1 MWPSIML
8 PVHSRA
14 GSYWVSHGMGID
26 CVTNPQEEVILTQ
39 DPMISRRNYK
49 TVDVFSSEP
58 LFGNPVAVILDAT
71 GLSSERMQAIARWT
85 NLSETTFVLPPDD
98 PKADYRL
105 RIFTPDREL
114 PFAGHPTLGSAHAV
128 IEAGICTGHEGRVLQ
143 QCGVGLVPV
152 SIEPADGNGK
162 LYLRMPPA
170 QHRSLTQSEVSELCA
185 LLGHQVRTD
194 PAPALIDVGAV
205 WVVAEIENADSLAS
219 LRPDFAQS
227 AAFERKLGATG
238 ISLYAAGH
246 TGIEVRSFAPSSG
259 VNEDPVC
266 GSGNGSIADF
276 RMRAGQIAPADS
288 YTAFQGR
295 TAGRDG
301 CVTIRI
307 GSDRSI
313 FVGGSCVT
321 TADGT
326 ILA

>member
-1 MWPSIML
+1 ML

-14 GSYWVSHGMGID
+14 GSYWGSHGMVID
-26 CVTNPQEEVILTQ
+26 GVTNPQEEVILNQ
-39 DPMISRRNYK
+39 DPMIARRNYK
-49 TVDVFSSEP
+49 TVDVFSSKP

-85 NLSETTFVLPPDD
+85 NLSETTFVLPADD
-98 PKADYRL
+98 PEADYRL

-128 IEAGICTGHEGRVLQ
+128 IEAGICTGREGRVVQ
-143 QCGVGLVPV
+143 QCRVGLVPV
-152 SIEPADGNGK
+152 SIEHDDGNGK

-170 QHRSLTQSEVSELCA
+170 QHRSLTPSEVSELCA

-238 ISLYAAGH
+238 ISLYAAGNA
-246 TGIEVRSFAPSSG
+246 GIEVRSFAPSSG

-276 RMRAGQIAPADS
+276 RMRAGQISPGDS
-288 YTAFQGR
+288 YIAQQGR
-295 TAGRDG
+295 ATGRDG
-301 CVTIRI
+301 TVLIRVGMDGRI
-307 GSDRSI
+307 S
-313 FVGGSCVT
+313 VGGSCIT
-321 TADGT
+321 TAHGMLDV
-326 ILA
+326 